1 MFGLESY
8 SVFPVFHSAKQC
20 TPIIWSAQRRGWAAR
35 GSRRPRSGPSS
46 APSSWP
52 PASRTSWRPT
62 AWRTPSRRRKVSDSL
77 YLVIGESKK
86 AYSWQQNNSH
96 CELSLLAGPPVD
108 WTQAVTTTQ
117 YKIPN
122 PKPKPYPDAITA
134 ALQPC
139 SGAPLLSPVFNMEIV
154 SSFTP
159 RAAVL
164 VIIMWLL
171 H

>member
-52 PASRTSWRPT
+52 LASRTSWRPT

-77 YLVIGESKK
+77 YLVMGESKK

-108 WTQAVTTTQ
+108 WTPGPGRHHCN
-117 YKIPN
+117 IRFLIRNRN
-122 PKPKPYPDAITA
+122 PIRMPSLPGCSPA
-134 ALQPC
+134 A
-139 SGAPLLSPVFNMEIV
+139 APHSCQGNALIFNMEIP
-154 SSFTP
+154 S
-159 RAAVL
+159 
-164 VIIMWLL
+164 W
-171 H
+171 